1 MLFSTFVDGNV
12 NVRKLDTYVKV
23 SDIGKASMSGHCKHQ
38 KLHSNVLGSRCLV
51 WNASLQLAS

>member
-23 SDIGKASMSGHCKHQ
+23 NDIGKASMSGHRKHQ
-38 KLHSNVLGSRCLV
+38 KLHSNVCR
-51 WNASLQLAS
+51 Q